1 MLVTAVHAIVRKPGK
16 IVEEVAP
23 GTTFEVSQDEKTR
36 LEARG
41 AVREP
46 TETELALYKLD
57 NPGVKVEKQA
67 EPEKPKKAAK
77 AANAKKSEPEKT
89 SGDDTDDTSG
99 DDTDDTPEFVIV
111 SKGGGRFCVENQ
123 AGEKVSGEE
132 WLTKEQAETWVAEKS
147 APEGDDSNQTTMFG

>member
-16 IVEEVAP
+16 TVEEVAP
-23 GTTFEVSQDEKTR
+23 GTTFEVSQDEKSR

-57 NPGVKVEKQA
+57 NPAAKVEKPA

-77 AANAKKSEPEKT
+77 SKKSEPEKT
-89 SGDDTDDTSG
+89 SGDDTDDT
-99 DDTDDTPEFVIV
+99 PEFVIA

-123 AGEKVSGEE
+123 VGEKVSGEE
-132 WLTKEQAETWVAEKS
+132 WLTKEQAEAWVAEKS
-147 APEGDDSNQTTMFG
+147 TPEGDDSNQTTMFG